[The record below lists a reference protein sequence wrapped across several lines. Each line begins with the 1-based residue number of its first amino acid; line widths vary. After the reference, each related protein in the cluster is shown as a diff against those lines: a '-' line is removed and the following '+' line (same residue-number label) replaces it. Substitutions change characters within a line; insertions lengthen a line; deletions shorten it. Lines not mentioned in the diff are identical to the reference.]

1 MKRFVQNNDNHVNQV
16 LISSPYIHLELRSE
30 FCLNFFLLFSLS
42 FSLYSFNH
50 RRIIILIFFGIFI
63 FYFHK
68 MFL

>member
-16 LISSPYIHLELRSE
+16 LISSPYIHLELTSE
-30 FCLNFFLLFSLS
+30 FCLNFFGDS
-42 FSLYSFNH
+42 YN
-50 RRIIILIFFGIFI
+50 RRFIILIFFGIFI

>member
-30 FCLNFFLLFSLS
+30 FCLNFFGDSS
-42 FSLYSFNH
+42 H
-50 RRIIILIFFGIFI
+50 RRLIILIIFFGMFI